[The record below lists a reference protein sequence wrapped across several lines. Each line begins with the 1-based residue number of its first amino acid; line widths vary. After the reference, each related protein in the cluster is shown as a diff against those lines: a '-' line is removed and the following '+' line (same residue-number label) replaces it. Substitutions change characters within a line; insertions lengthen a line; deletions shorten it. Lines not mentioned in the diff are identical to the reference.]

1 MQDKRVVLR
10 AGTYHLGGLGAP
22 LLLGPIASG
31 IELVAAPGE
40 DAVVTGGVEIKP
52 NWHRWH
58 SSLRSTAVLVTDIPA
73 QMLPRGIAISEL
85 LTVDGRRMVT
95 AREPDA
101 NPYDYATWQGGIR
114 AASHWGIM
122 QYNSTAGANETTVV
136 VEKAGLPWDRNV
148 SCGDTHFKGA
158 FGGSLGAFA
167 DSRGCG
173 WAGHV
178 PVVRQK
184 GLSWSCPPSDRW
196 CHSPWKN
203 ASEASVWCTGLWSN
217 LGFEVGLAEWRAM
230 DKTSSHNETSTVN
243 LTFSRGGQQMAFGPL
258 WPGICNNFFIE
269 GVVEALSAPGEFYH
283 DRAAGRLYMIPY
295 NTSAPPPDVL
305 VAVTSPTLLR
315 FKGNQDRPVHD
326 ITITGI
332 TFRGASKTFL
342 GPHVSTT
349 NGADWA
355 VPRSAAVE
363 FEGVQRVVVTNCTFD
378 TLGGS
383 AVLWSGYVRNAQI
396 LSSEFRWLGG
406 NGVLAIGDDDWGNAT
421 SGDYPVNNTVDQCMF
436 HEIGVYAKHSAAYAE
451 FVAGAANITRN
462 IIFNVARAGVALND
476 AMGGGNLLSRN
487 LIFATV
493 RESTDQ

>member
-1 MQDKRVVLR
+1 MPEQDKRVVLR

-22 LLLGPIASG
+22 LSLGPIASG
-31 IELVAAPGE
+31 LELVAAPGE
-40 DAVVTGGVEIKP
+40 EAVVTGGVEIKP
-52 NWHRWH
+52 NWHWWH
-58 SSLRSTAVLVTDIPA
+58 SSLRSTAILVTELPA
-73 QMLPRGIAISEL
+73 QMLPRGVAISEL

-101 NPYDYATWQGGIR
+101 NPYDYTTWQGGIR

-122 QYNSTAGANETTVV
+122 QYNSTAAANETTVA
-136 VEKAGLPWDRNV
+136 VEKAGLAWDRNV

-184 GLSWSCPPSDRW
+184 GLSWSCPPSDHW

-217 LGFEVGLAEWRAM
+217 LGFEVGLADWHSM
-230 DKTSSHNETSTVN
+230 DNDWSDAVIN

-258 WPGICNNFFIE
+258 WPGVCNDFFIE
-269 GVVEALSAPGEFYH
+269 GIVEALSAPGEFYH
-283 DRAAGRLYMIPY
+283 DQAAGRLYMIPY
-295 NTSAPPPDVL
+295 NASAPPPDVL
-305 VAVTSPTLLR
+305 VAVTTPTLLR

-326 ITITGI
+326 ITIKGI

-363 FEGVQRVVVTNCTFD
+363 FEGVQHVVVTNCTFD

-383 AVLWSGYVRNAQI
+383 AVLWSGYVRNVQI

-421 SGDYPVNNTVDQCMF
+421 SGDYPVNNTVDQCVF
-436 HEIGVYAKHSAAYAE
+436 REIGVYAKHSAAYAE

-462 IIFNVARAGVALND
+462 IIFDVARAGVALND

-487 LIFATV
+487 LIFGTV